1 MADYNK
7 QTNKQTHRYR
17 EQIVVQYGEGNG
29 DRQDRGSGLRGT
41 NYYI

>member
-17 EQIVVQYGEGNG
+17 EQIVVPVWGRKW